1 MRPKL
6 TLQTLDR
13 MENLAVCIP
22 LDSEDIKYL
31 NRCLRSVKAQTRRH
45 DQLVICAS
53 RCTAADEREIR
64 LICFDL
70 GLQARIQTHKEVL
83 LAGANRNRAAKV
95 AVENGATI
103 LFFFDSDD
111 VMHPR
116 RIEVMA
122 DHFKN
127 PSVTGILNR
136 FIGGPKEVQDIS
148 NIPWR
153 PIRGLIYMNAF
164 RVVDTQAFRGHF
176 LRYELYKDSKIKR
189 VEDVACGP
197 ATVRAQFWVENPY
210 SETIRIGEDQHF
222 TSQIIVK
229 GGNLAYIPETLSV
242 FMMDHIKEY
251 EQCRVCHDLDYVK
264 QEDMIIEIL
273 RKRLEAAKE
282 MKNLIEYRDALKRK
296 MDEMAKE

>member
-1 MRPKL
+1 
-6 TLQTLDR
+6 

-22 LDSEDIKYL
+22 LDSGDIQYL
-31 NRCLRSVKAQTRRH
+31 NRCLRSVKAQTRRP

-53 RCTAADEREIR
+53 RCTAADERAIR

-70 GLQARIQTHKEVL
+70 GLQARIQSHKEVL
-83 LAGANRNRAAKV
+83 FAGANRNRAAKV
-95 AVENGATI
+95 AVEHGATI

-116 RIEVMA
+116 RTEVIA

-136 FIGGPKEVQDIS
+136 YIVGPKGLQDIS

-164 RVVDTQAFRGHF
+164 RTIHTKDFRAQP
-176 LRYELYKDSKIKR
+176 LRDELYRGSKIKG
-189 VEDVACGP
+189 VETVAYGP
-197 ATVRAQFWVENPY
+197 ATVRTPFWVENPY
-210 SETIRIGEDQHF
+210 SETIKIGEDQDF
-222 TSQIIVK
+222 VSGITVK

-242 FMMDHIKEY
+242 FMTDGRSEY
-251 EQCRVCHDLDYVK
+251 DQCSVCCELDYVK
-264 QEDMIIEIL
+264 QDDMIIETL
-273 RKRLEAAKE
+273 KKRMEAANSL
-282 MKNLIEYRDALKRK
+282 KNLIEYRDALKRK
-296 MDEMAKE
+296 MDEMAALC

>member
-1 MRPKL
+1 
-6 TLQTLDR
+6 

-22 LDSEDIKYL
+22 LDSGDIKYL
-31 NRCLRSVKAQTRRH
+31 NRCLRSVKAQTRRP
-45 DQLVICAS
+45 DQIVISAS

-70 GLQARIQTHKEVL
+70 GLQARIQTHSEIL

-116 RIEVMA
+116 RTQVIA
-122 DHFKN
+122 DHFKDA
-127 PSVTGILNR
+127 SLTGVLNR

-148 NIPWR
+148 KIPWR

-164 RVVDTQAFRGHF
+164 RLIDMKTFRGHL
-176 LRYELYKDSKIKR
+176 LRYELYKDSKIKG

-197 ATVRAQFWVENPY
+197 ATVRARFWLENPY
-210 SETIRIGEDQHF
+210 SEIIRIGEDQHF
-222 TSQIIVK
+222 TSQIVVK

-251 EQCRVCHDLDYVK
+251 EQCRVCCDLDYVK
-264 QEDMIIEIL
+264 QDDMLVEVL
-273 RKRLEAAKE
+273 RKRLEAAKA
-282 MKNLIEYRDALKRK
+282 MKDLIEYRSALKRK

>member
-1 MRPKL
+1 
-6 TLQTLDR
+6 

-22 LDSEDIKYL
+22 LDSADIKYL
-31 NRCLRSVKAQTRRH
+31 NRCLRSVKAQTRRP

-70 GLQARIQTHKEVL
+70 GLQARIQTHTEIL

-95 AVENGATI
+95 AVEHGATI

-116 RIEVMA
+116 RIEVIT

-127 PSVTGILNR
+127 KSITGILNR
-136 FIGGPKEVQDIS
+136 YIVGPKEVQKIS
-148 NIPWR
+148 HIPWR

-164 RVVDTQAFRGHF
+164 HTIHAKEFRAQP
-176 LRYELYKDSKIKR
+176 LRYELYKDSKIKG
-189 VEDVACGP
+189 VDNVAYGP
-197 ATVRAQFWVENPY
+197 ATVRAPFWVENPY
-210 SETIRIGEDQHF
+210 SETIRIGEDQDF
-222 TSQIIVK
+222 VSEITVK

-242 FMMDHIKEY
+242 FMADGRSEY
-251 EQCRVCHDLDYVK
+251 DQCSVCCELDYVK
-264 QEDMIIEIL
+264 QDDMIIETL
-273 RKRLEAAKE
+273 KKRIEAAKSL
-282 MKNLIEYRDALKRK
+282 KNLIDYRDTLKRK
-296 MDEMAKE
+296 MDEMAAR